1 MQANWKLALVVSAVA
16 LGGLF
21 ELMKS
26 SRFGEQPA
34 GLSPQEL
41 RTLDYQPY
49 ARKSGSE
56 PAPDHEGQATVKR
69 FEALRG
75 RSLQARPHTRGGG
88 PQEHSF
94 AKVPTSGTKTAK
106 ATPNKKNAKQKP
118 KNVKTVK
125 AKRPEAQ
132 PPEVAKPTDT
142 AEGDG
147 SNKDGSDSI
156 FDNRSSPTP
165 TFPGVAGRNGQDKN
179 EPPSAEEWLRRVLAR
194 PSLEETTELI
204 RQFQS
209 NLITA
214 EVFYHVVEQMLQ
226 DPQERMRELGIVAAN
241 STPSYRSFTMIAQFL
256 TDEPYGSPVRSKA
269 SQALDRY
276 TNLAFLNVLEA
287 VMRSQEDPGV
297 REKALSL
304 LVDSARKNLAKTT
317 PPTPPPTPG
326 GQAVQPNP
334 LVRRY
339 SDILKTLEEMLGNTK
354 ESPQVSTALQNAVE
368 GLKNLLSA

>member
-49 ARKSGSE
+49 ARKSGHE
-56 PAPDHEGQATVKR
+56 PAVDQEGQATVKR

-75 RSLQARPHTRGGG
+75 RSLQARPHARGEA

-94 AKVPTSGTKTAK
+94 AKIPKAGTKTAK
-106 ATPNKKNAKQKP
+106 ATPDKKNAKQKP

-125 AKRPEAQ
+125 GKRPEAQ

-142 AEGDG
+142 DDGDDR
-147 SNKDGSDSI
+147 NKDRSDSI
-156 FDNRSSPTP
+156 FDTHSSPTP
-165 TFPGVAGRNGQDKN
+165 VFPAVAGRNAQDKN
-179 EPPSAEEWLRRVLAR
+179 ESPTAEEWLRRVLAR

-214 EVFYHVVEQMLQ
+214 EVFYAVVEQMLQ

-304 LVDSARKNLAKTT
+304 LVESARKNLAKTT
-317 PPTPPPTPG
+317 STPPPTPG

-339 SDILKTLEEMLGNTK
+339 SDILKTLEEMLGNAK